1 MRRVVVTGL
10 GIISPLGNSTAEVTT
25 ALKSGTSGVEA
36 SPEMAEHGFRSQIA
50 GTLKINPAEHIDKR
64 RMRFMGPGAAY
75 AYLSMEQAIA
85 DAGLSED
92 QVVNPMT
99 GLIAGS
105 GGPSTSAMLAAHQT
119 VLKIGCDQTDRPVR
133 GAKNDVLDCFCEPRN
148 RVPDQRHELFDH
160 LCLLDLAALYRHG
173 RAAGG
178 AGRPRHHVRRWRRR
192 ARLDTLVPL

>member
-36 SPEMAEHGFRSQIA
+36 SSEMAEHGFRSQIA

-119 VLKIGCDQTDRPVR
+119 VLKSGATKRIGPFAVPKTMSSTVSANLATAFQIKGMNLYPPLCCDLCPVMKR
-133 GAKNDVLDCFCEPRN
+133 LHLLTTIENICMVLLINFIRIYQ
-148 RVPDQRHELFDH
+148 RVDM
-160 LCLLDLAALYRHG
+160 Y
-173 RAAGG
+173 
-178 AGRPRHHVRRWRRR
+178 
-192 ARLDTLVPL
+192 